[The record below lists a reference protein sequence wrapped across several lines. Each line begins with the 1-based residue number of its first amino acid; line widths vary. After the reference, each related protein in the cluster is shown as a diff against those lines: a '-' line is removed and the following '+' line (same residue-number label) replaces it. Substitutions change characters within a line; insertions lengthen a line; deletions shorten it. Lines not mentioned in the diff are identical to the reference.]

1 MTATFTP
8 KAAALRIVTLTES
21 AKATQWLLPVAAA
34 ATLVLPPTAIGFFAL
49 SDSSSRARPALVSAA
64 S

>member
-1 MTATFTP
+1 MTATFTL
-8 KAAALRIVTLTES
+8 KATPLRIVTLTES
-21 AKATQWLLPVAAA
+21 AKASHGVLPVAAA
-34 ATLVLPPTAIGFFAL
+34 ATVLLPTPIGLDVL